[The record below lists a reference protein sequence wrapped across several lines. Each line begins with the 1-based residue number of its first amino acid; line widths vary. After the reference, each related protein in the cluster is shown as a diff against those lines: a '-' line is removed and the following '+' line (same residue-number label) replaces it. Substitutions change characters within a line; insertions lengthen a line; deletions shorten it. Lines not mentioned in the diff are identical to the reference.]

1 VPPSFP
7 IFAGSNAEARGAI
20 LQGLLIAAVIV
31 AGLYFGRE
39 VLLPLAVAILL
50 SFVLTPPLLLLRKL
64 KLPRVLGVTLVV
76 SFAFVVIVALGWLLS
91 QQITQLA
98 DSLPAYKSALI
109 EKMGVLRSSVGS
121 FPALERASE
130 AVEDLGRELAK
141 PDPGSAP
148 QATESETADK
158 PVVVQIQEAPP
169 GKVEVFRTIA
179 GAILSPLATAGIVL
193 IFVVFILL
201 QREEL
206 RDRSI
211 RLFASTDVQRAT
223 LAMNEAAGRLSKYFL
238 SQLLINSAYGV
249 FIGAALWLLGVP
261 GAIAWGILAA
271 LMRFVP
277 YIGSFIAA
285 APPLLLAAVIEPGWS
300 TFLITGLLYLVSE
313 LAMGQV
319 VEPLVYGH
327 GTGLSPIAVIAAT
340 VFWTWIW
347 GPLGL
352 LLAVPFTV
360 CLVVLGRHVEG
371 LKFLEVMLGDEPALT
386 QEETFYQ
393 RALAGDSAEI
403 TYQGEIVLK
412 DEPLAAYLDDVALK
426 GLQLAE
432 RDRERGGL
440 DADNLKKICCAVE
453 ELMENLADFEPRRW
467 FRRVTGVKATEET
480 ADQTGLASL
489 ANAEDEP
496 DEPLPILEPGE
507 LRAGWA
513 EPNAILCLGTR
524 TSLDDAAALMLAGLL
539 KKHGLQAQTLDH
551 AAISEGSIISLEA
564 SVKLVCLSCLSLGLS
579 TAHIRYLVRRLRR
592 ILPHSKIVIGFW
604 GEGSAAINKL
614 GEIAEADGYAT
625 SLHEAAEMII
635 GFARATQ
642 PGSQPEATDD
652 KPEEVVAGDA
662 ALSVA

>member
-7 IFAGSNAEARGAI
+7 IFAGSNADTREAI
-20 LQGLLIAAVIV
+20 LQGLLIAALII

-50 SFVLTPPLLLLRKL
+50 SFVLTPPLLLLRRL
-64 KLPRVLGVTLVV
+64 KVPRVIGVSVV
-76 SFAFVVIVALGWLLS
+76 VTFAFLVMVSLGWLLS

-98 DSLPAYKSALI
+98 DDLPAYRSALI
-109 EKMGVLRSSVGS
+109 EKMSVLRTSMGS
-121 FPALERASE
+121 FPALEKAGD

-141 PDPGSAP
+141 PDPESAP
-148 QATESETADK
+148 PVIESGTADK
-158 PVVVQIQEAPP
+158 PVPVQVQEPPP
-169 GKVEVFRTIA
+169 GKMEVLQMIA
-179 GAILSPLATAGIVL
+179 GLILSPLATAGIVF

-211 RLFASTDVQRAT
+211 RLFAASDVQRAT
-223 LAMNEAAGRLSKYFL
+223 LAINEAAGRLSRYFL
-238 SQLLINSAYGV
+238 SQLLINSGYGV
-249 FIGAALWLLGVP
+249 FVAGALWLLGVP

-285 APPLLLAAVIEPGWS
+285 APPLLLAAVVEPTWS
-300 TFLITGLLYLVSE
+300 TFFLTGLLYLVSE

-327 GTGLSPIAVIAAT
+327 GTGLSPLAVIAAA

-371 LKFLEVMLGDEPALT
+371 LRFLEVMLGDEPALT
-386 QEETFYQ
+386 QEQTFYQ

-403 TYQGEIVLK
+403 TYQAEIVLK
-412 DEPLAAYLDDVALK
+412 DEPLEDYLDDVALK

-432 RDRERGGL
+432 RDRERGTL
-440 DADNLKKICCAVE
+440 DEGNLNQISGAVE
-453 ELMENLADFEPRRW
+453 ELMENLAEFEPRRW
-467 FRRVTGVKATEET
+467 FRGILAKKPREE
-480 ADQTGLASL
+480 AEDQTGLASL
-489 ANAEDEP
+489 ASIEE
-496 DEPLPILEPGE
+496 EEEERLPVLEPGE

-524 TSLDDAAALMLAGLL
+524 TSLDDAAAIMLSGLL

-551 AAISEGSIISLEA
+551 ESIADGRMISLEA
-564 SVKLVCLSCLSLGLS
+564 SVKLVCLSGLSLGVS

-592 ILPHSKIVIGFW
+592 ILPHATIVIGFW
-604 GEGSAAINKL
+604 GETATPALKQL
-614 GEIAEADGYAT
+614 GEVAEADAYAT
-625 SLHEAAEMII
+625 SLHDAAEII
-635 GFARATQ
+635 IDFARSEEPA
-642 PGSQPEATDD
+642 SQPQLTNEEE
-652 KPEEVVAGDA
+652 KEVVSG
-662 ALSVA
+662 ALRLA